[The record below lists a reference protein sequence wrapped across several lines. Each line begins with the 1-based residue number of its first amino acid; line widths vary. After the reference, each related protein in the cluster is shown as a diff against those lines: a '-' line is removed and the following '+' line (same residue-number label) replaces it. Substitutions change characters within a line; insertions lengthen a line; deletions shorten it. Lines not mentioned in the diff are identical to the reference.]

1 MDELNEIKKMR
12 STGETQ
18 PAPAVQA
25 SAGTG
30 VAPSTPKAEAQARSQ
45 QPPMKPPAEPPAV
58 TASAPSAEDGE
69 KCFGGDAFDG
79 QSVDKWTPPRRAELA
94 SIQKWEDAHE
104 AMLARLKSA
113 NVGGQILRDMIH
125 KEVRA
130 LRLLRHNLF
139 CKYA

>member
-1 MDELNEIKKMR
+1 MR
-12 STGETQ
+12 NTTKILRSFWD
-18 PAPAVQA
+18 A
-25 SAGTG
+25 
-30 VAPSTPKAEAQARSQ
+30 AEA
-45 QPPMKPPAEPPAV
+45 
-58 TASAPSAEDGE
+58 ASRPVDS
-69 KCFGGDAFDG
+69 FGGDAFDG